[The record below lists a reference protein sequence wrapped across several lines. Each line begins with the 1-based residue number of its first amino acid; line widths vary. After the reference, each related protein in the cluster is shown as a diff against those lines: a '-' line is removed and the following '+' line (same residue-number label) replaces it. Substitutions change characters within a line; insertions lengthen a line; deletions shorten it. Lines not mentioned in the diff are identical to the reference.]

1 MQRNGPSLRSLQ
13 PAGGRGEKE
22 DSQSSSLG
30 LLAAARHGDEHRF
43 LLNEVSEPTLPL
55 PC

>member
-13 PAGGRGEKE
+13 PAGGLGEKE

-30 LLAAARHGDEHRF
+30 LLAAARHGDEHWF